1 MPTTATHVWRPSG
14 ARRVVLDGFAPVPR
28 GTVAAAPA
36 PLAWPAK
43 DPADVLD
50 YELEISAALLGNH
63 GDGISTIDVTITPS
77 GNAADLTLNSTTA
90 DGPIAVFWF
99 GAGNIGT
106 VYVVQISIGTNSGRT
121 LSRAV
126 LLPVQALTAVTA
138 PVSSLTTDSGAI
150 VTDQNGNPILIGA

>member
-1 MPTTATHVWRPSG
+1 MPTIATHVWRPSG

-50 YELEISAALLGNH
+50 YELEISAALLGNF
-63 GDGISTIDVTITPS
+63 GDAISTIDVTITPS
-77 GNAADLTLNSTTA
+77 GKPGDLTLNSATA

-99 GAGNIGT
+99 GAGNINT
-106 VYVVQISIGTNSGRT
+106 IYVAQISVGTTSGRT
-121 LSRAV
+121 VSRAV

-138 PVSSLTTDSGAI
+138 PLSALTTNSGAI
-150 VTDQNGNPILIGA
+150 VTDQSGNPILIGD